1 MILIF
6 VVIFYNLQLIKLQL
20 EHKVLYQLMQKSL
33 FFLLRKLYKL
43 LINGIDFT
51 FSFNGTAIYT
61 SAIPSSP
68 VLFVNLDS
76 NLNYPKSFTL
86 SSGSSLQYCQK
97 MFF

>member
-51 FSFNGTAIYT
+51 FSFNGTA
-61 SAIPSSP
+61 AIH
-68 VLFVNLDS
+68 
-76 NLNYPKSFTL
+76 
-86 SSGSSLQYCQK
+86 LQYHHHQYCL
-97 MFF
+97 